1 MRRSPRQAGS
11 RVPVLRRLLPGH
23 TGALPARSVS
33 LPQVRRAPPRSLS
46 ALRTTCGG
54 QAPLGPESSLAGSS
68 QKERGP
74 RTRKQ
79 SPEGEPCGQ
88 VPHRT
93 PHAKAPCSRLQASAR
108 QATLQRSR
116 RAEGLCVVR
125 GGEGSRRRHP
135 RAPALQN
142 RHRVW
147 HPNTSAKPQGEDRII
162 HFWKRSQRIWAENS
176 QMG

>member
-1 MRRSPRQAGS
+1 MRRSPRRAGP
-11 RVPVLRRLLPGH
+11 RGPVLRRLLPWAH
-23 TGALPARSVS
+23 GALPAWPVS
-33 LPQVRRAPPRSLS
+33 LPQVRRAPPGSLS
-46 ALRTTCGG
+46 ALHTACGG

-74 RTRKQ
+74 RTRQQ

-93 PHAKAPCSRLQASAR
+93 PRAKAPCSRLQASAR

-147 HPNTSAKPQGEDRII
+147 HPNTSAKPQGEDRVIR
-162 HFWKRSQRIWAENS
+162 FWKRSQRIWAENS
-176 QMG
+176 DGS